1 LKVYLVRH
9 ARAAKRP
16 EWKARDEWRPLVES
30 GRRQSF
36 GLAKLVEDEPIAR
49 LISSPS
55 LRCRQTLLPLAHLRR
70 MHVDEDQ
77 RLHEGEPVAG
87 ALELLRDL
95 GRGTAVVCSH
105 GDVIPAVLAELARS
119 GVELDDDKLRCPK
132 GSIWLLEGPGRD
144 VARARFI
151 APVEE
156 ARAGDWPLRGDE
168 LRVAVL
174 DLGSTSFHL
183 LVADAQT
190 DGALRRVT
198 REREMLRLGSVLARG
213 PRIPPEMRA
222 AALEAALRLRDIAD
236 EHLTELLLPVA
247 TAALREAENGGEL
260 ARAIGQAVGAPVRLL
275 SGEEEAR
282 LIFSAFRRRLE
293 LPRGGALGVD
303 LGGGSL
309 ELAFGDRDGVSWET
323 TLRLGVTR
331 LHSELCA
338 SDPLAADE
346 RKALRARVR
355 DLVGPHAARVRRLE
369 PEVAVATGG
378 TINALARRILVRRS
392 GRAEGSLA
400 AMRIPLAELAELADE
415 LGRSTHEERLRTPGI
430 DERRADLLPTGAAI
444 LHAVAE
450 ELDLDGYVV
459 SDWGLREGVLLEAL
473 GVA

>member
-1 LKVYLVRH
+1 MKIYLVRH
-9 ARAAKRP
+9 ARAGKRP

-36 GLAKLVEDEPIAR
+36 GLVRLVLDEPIAR

-70 MHVDEDQ
+70 MHVEEDR
-77 RLHEGEPVAG
+77 RLHEGESAAG
-87 ALELLRDL
+87 ALELLRGL
-95 GRGTAVVCSH
+95 GRDTAVVCSH
-105 GDVIPAVLAELARS
+105 GDVIPAVLAGLERS

-151 APVEE
+151 APIEE

-168 LRVAVL
+168 LRMAVL

-183 LVADAQT
+183 LVADAAP
-190 DGALRRVT
+190 DGTLRRVT

-213 PRIPPEMRA
+213 PRIPLEIRA

-236 EHLTELLLPVA
+236 EHHAELLLPVA
-247 TAALREAENGGEL
+247 TAALREAENGAEL
-260 ARAIGQAVGAPVRLL
+260 ARALGEAVGVPVRIL
-275 SGEEEAR
+275 SGEQEAR
-282 LIFSAFRRRLE
+282 LIFSAFRRRLA
-293 LPRGGALGVD
+293 LPRGGVLGVD

-309 ELAFGDRDGVSWET
+309 ELAFGDRDGVEWET
-323 TLRLGVTR
+323 TLRLGVAR
-331 LHSELCA
+331 LHGELVA
-338 SDPLAADE
+338 SDPLSGDE

-355 DLVGPHAARVRRLE
+355 ELVGPHAARVRKLA
-369 PEVAVATGG
+369 PEAAVATGG

-392 GRAEGSLA
+392 GRSEGSLA
-400 AMRIPLAELAELADE
+400 ELRIPVAELAELADE
-415 LGRSTHEERLRTPGI
+415 LGRSTHEERLRTPGM
-430 DERRADLLPTGAAI
+430 DERRADLLPAGAVI

-450 ELDLDGYVV
+450 ELGLAGYVV

-473 GVA
+473 GV